1 MSFSGYFNTR
11 FFQADSHKQ
20 PQLQDLRY
28 RYINTILDNHKH
40 LNFVQRI
47 LNPVKKINMPET
59 GRTAT
64 HYMVYSNIDGSYA
77 VYPRIVEQGNGQLKL
92 LSETEAWNH
101 AKQTGEFIKFQNK
114 KGAEWF
120 SYHYKDI
127 WKQDKYKQNDT
138 DN

>member
-1 MSFSGYFNTR
+1 MSFNGYFNTR
-11 FFQADSHKQ
+11 FFGTNPQQK

-28 RYINTILDNHKH
+28 RYINTILDKYKH

-64 HYMVYSNIDGSYA
+64 HYMVHSNIDGFYA
-77 VYPRIVEQGNGQLKL
+77 VYPRIVEQENGQLTL

-114 KGAEWF
+114 KEAEWF